1 MKSRVARIVPLLFA
15 SGLTSLIYQVAWM
28 RDLRLVFGFS
38 TAASGAVV
46 AIFLGGLGLGSWL
59 LGRRADEVQRPLYF
73 YGRLE
78 LGIAGS
84 AAATP
89 FLIWLVRQLY
99 VAMGGSF
106 VLGFVGGTALRLL
119 LSALVLA
126 VPTVLMGGTLPA
138 ASRAVETRE
147 DSNRRRLAVLYGA
160 NTLGAVAG
168 VTLST
173 FWLQELLGTRLM
185 LWAACVVNALVALVA
200 MRVGRTWKASESEVA
215 PAEKGSQ
222 VSTDSPR
229 PTSGPT
235 TRFVISAAAI
245 VGFAFGLMEL
255 VWYRMLAPLLGGS
268 TYTFGLIL
276 AVALAGIG
284 VGAAVYGL
292 TRGQRSATLAAFA
305 TTCGLE
311 ALFLAIP
318 YALGDS
324 LALFAAL
331 QRPIGSFGFGGYVWS
346 WAEVTA
352 LVVFPAALVS
362 GVQFPLL
369 VGLLGRGDQDV
380 GRHVGQAYAWNTLG
394 AILGSLAGGFGL
406 LPILSAPGTW
416 IAVVLLLALLGARAL
431 FLSTRLEGRWLPVI
445 PAAAAL
451 AASVGLINA
460 TGPTAAWRHS
470 PIGAGR
476 VEFPDAT
483 PNALRA
489 WLRDQRR
496 RLQWEAEGV
505 ESSVGL
511 FRTSVGYAFAING
524 KIDGSAVGDAPTQVM
539 GGLVGA
545 ALHPGLRR
553 ALVVGLGTGST
564 AGWLAALPTAE
575 QIDVVELEPAV
586 LEVARQ
592 CAPVNRN
599 VLANPK
605 IRILIGDAR
614 ELLLTTRG
622 KYDLIFSEPSNPYRA
637 GISSLFTREFYQAAA
652 ARLTPGGRFVQWL
665 QAYEVDAQ
673 TVRTTYATLASVFPA
688 VETWFSKKDDLLL
701 AASSDP
707 IRYSLVEL
715 RSRLREEPFAS
726 AMASAW
732 HVENVEGLLS
742 HYMANDSLSRAVARE
757 EKGSINTDDR
767 NYVEFGFARSLGH
780 ASLFQSDDLRRLAR
794 ARGEDRPVLQG
805 GDLDWSAVER
815 QRLTTLTAEGAAW
828 TLPPEFLG
836 VDQPQQAAHQGYLEG
851 KLGQVRAAWLAA
863 PFEPSGTLEIAMIG
877 EALADGADRR
887 ALDYSARLG
896 EIAPAEAE
904 AVRARFLWT
913 QEDWEGCL
921 TATTAAFERYRS
933 DPWAL
938 SAVMHRLLAVATE
951 LPSRKES
958 LRGRVCE
965 LLAAPF
971 AVGLLDEERSLARV
985 AVCRQLEP
993 SKAVEALQ
1001 PLEPQFPWRLDLLD
1015 LRARVYQEA
1024 GHPRA
1029 GLARGEL
1036 EAFLSREPVP
1046 FSAGLEPPPTAAPPK
1061 GAPQL
1066 APDRIPRP

>member
-1 MKSRVARIVPLLFA
+1 MKWRVARIVPLLFT

-28 RDLRLVFGFS
+28 RELRLVFGFS

-59 LGRRADEVQRPLYF
+59 LGRRADEVRRPLHF

-78 LGIAGS
+78 LGVAGS

-89 FLIWLVRQLY
+89 ILIWLVRQLY

-106 VLGFVGGTALRLL
+106 VLGLFGGTALRLL

-126 VPTVLMGGTLPA
+126 VPTILMGGTLPA

-147 DSNRRRLAVLYGA
+147 DANRRRLAVLYGT

-185 LWAACVVNALVALVA
+185 LWAACVVNAVVALVA
-200 MRVGRTWKASESEVA
+200 MRLGRTWKASESEIA
-215 PAEKGSQ
+215 SAEKGSQ
-222 VSTDSPR
+222 RQVKPDSPR

-235 TRFVISAAAI
+235 TRFVVFAAAI

-284 VGAAVYGL
+284 MGAAVYGL

-311 ALFLAIP
+311 AFLLALP

-346 WAEVTA
+346 WTEVTA
-352 LVVFPAALVS
+352 LVVFPAAFVS

-369 VGLLGRGDQDV
+369 VALLGRGEQDV

-416 IAVVLLLALLGARAL
+416 IAVVLLLVLLGARAL
-431 FLSTRLEGRWLPVI
+431 FLSTRVEGRWAPVI

-451 AASVGLINA
+451 AASVWLINA

-476 VEFPDAT
+476 VGFTDAT

-511 FRTSVGYAFAING
+511 FRTTVGYAFAING
-524 KIDGSAVGDAPTQVM
+524 KIDGSSVGDAPTQVM

-599 VLANPK
+599 VLANPQ

-622 KYDLIFSEPSNPYRA
+622 KY
-637 GISSLFTREFYQAAA
+637 
-652 ARLTPGGRFVQWL
+652 
-665 QAYEVDAQ
+665 
-673 TVRTTYATLASVFPA
+673 
-688 VETWFSKKDDLLL
+688 
-701 AASSDP
+701 
-707 IRYSLVEL
+707 
-715 RSRLREEPFAS
+715 
-726 AMASAW
+726 
-732 HVENVEGLLS
+732 
-742 HYMANDSLSRAVARE
+742 
-757 EKGSINTDDR
+757 
-767 NYVEFGFARSLGH
+767 
-780 ASLFQSDDLRRLAR
+780 
-794 ARGEDRPVLQG
+794 
-805 GDLDWSAVER
+805 
-815 QRLTTLTAEGAAW
+815 
-828 TLPPEFLG
+828 
-836 VDQPQQAAHQGYLEG
+836 
-851 KLGQVRAAWLAA
+851 
-863 PFEPSGTLEIAMIG
+863 
-877 EALADGADRR
+877 
-887 ALDYSARLG
+887 
-896 EIAPAEAE
+896 
-904 AVRARFLWT
+904 
-913 QEDWEGCL
+913 
-921 TATTAAFERYRS
+921 
-933 DPWAL
+933 
-938 SAVMHRLLAVATE
+938 
-951 LPSRKES
+951 
-958 LRGRVCE
+958 
-965 LLAAPF
+965 
-971 AVGLLDEERSLARV
+971 
-985 AVCRQLEP
+985 
-993 SKAVEALQ
+993 
-1001 PLEPQFPWRLDLLD
+1001 
-1015 LRARVYQEA
+1015 
-1024 GHPRA
+1024 
-1029 GLARGEL
+1029 
-1036 EAFLSREPVP
+1036 
-1046 FSAGLEPPPTAAPPK
+1046 
-1061 GAPQL
+1061 
-1066 APDRIPRP
+1066 